1 MRFLNDPLVGRTIA
15 QYEILTRVGG
25 GAMGVVYRARDLKL
39 GRAVALKFLP
49 QQWSNDEGAKQRFL
63 REAQAASAT
72 DHPNICTIHDIETAD
87 DGQLFIV
94 MSLYEGQ
101 TLKQRLES
109 GPLPVDEA
117 LDIATQIADGLAKAH
132 AQGVVHRDVK
142 PGNVMVTEDGVRIL
156 DFGLATFVD
165 ALKLTGENVSFGT
178 PAYMSPEQVRGEAAD
193 ARSDV
198 WAAGAVLYE
207 MLAGHP
213 PFQGAYAEAVG
224 YAIRHE
230 SPMSLRADRPDIG
243 EDIEQLVFRALHKDP
258 DIRFQSGR
266 AFARALREARGLS
279 VPLDLRTEPLPM
291 ADVPLQPGSRKRRA
305 WPRGIMAAAA
315 VVVLVIGAL
324 AVWLLRPIE
333 RAAVVV
339 APVVNQTGR
348 AELDAY
354 RLALTEIVTDRLAQ
368 SRDVRPVSYRRLLQA
383 LQRYSRGT
391 GGDVTSRDAVQ
402 SMATDAGSGVIILP
416 TLLYDNA
423 SGSWRARVE
432 FRDAR
437 TATNLRVAET
447 NPVVSSLSKDTAY
460 VLMTAVTDLVD
471 EYFASSQT
479 KVLASMGSFFD
490 RHGAHMRAASLRT
503 LDAVEAYE
511 RGMQA
516 YESLEYAD
524 ALQAFQAAARL
535 DTRHPLPAVWI
546 SRVARL
552 MTQWEM
558 AREAGAKAVSLITA
572 DTPPS
577 DALFAQA
584 VSAEA
589 DRQSDEAG
597 ERYRALARRFADE
610 PLWLV
615 ELAAFQ
621 DRAGLTAD
629 AVSSYHALI
638 ARDARMIRPHLELC
652 RLYNSTRM
660 NEAGLARQHG
670 ARARDM
676 YVAAGD
682 SIGEGLAMLCL
693 ADILRVGSSDDR
705 AEARK
710 TAEGA
715 KALFERAGAQYN
727 LARAFHYMAVT
738 RAREDPAGAIV
749 EWEQSLAIAEKV
761 RNTGLEATV
770 LLNLGTANG
779 ELGNRTQAVEY
790 YRRTARANEARG
802 DEQGAAYYLANAGAL
817 TIAYGTRPDE
827 GLRDAQNA
835 LAVVQNIDKN
845 FEAFCLRT
853 IAKYHR
859 QTGNRAEAERLLQ
872 RAEAIARERNLSEE
886 VTAVAGEL
894 GRLFLD
900 FSDYNRAQTS
910 LQQAV
915 EKESGADRLEA
926 QISLARAEVM
936 LGDFASARDL
946 LNEAGSTVDDP
957 RNRRLIP
964 QLQVTRGL
972 LAYESGQL
980 AAARAEFARAA
991 ALVTT
996 DLIDQASVEAR
1007 AYVGWIDARAG
1018 KLSEGKTAILA
1029 SLEDA
1034 RQMRRAA
1041 LEARIRTML
1050 AGVLLLEHRV
1060 QDAIAAA
1067 SAVALEGLGP
1077 EMQAVVHHMRAETY
1091 LAGGDGDAARREV
1104 MLRDEQVQHLQ
1115 KMLSRPD
1122 DLARRASMADLLAN
1136 PTVR

>member
-25 GAMGVVYRARDLKL
+25 GAMGVVYRARDTKL
-39 GRAVALKFLP
+39 GRVVALKFLP
-49 QQWSNDEGAKQRFL
+49 QKWNDDENAKQRFL

-94 MSLYEGQ
+94 MALYEGR

-109 GPLPVDEA
+109 GPLPVDDA

-132 AQGVVHRDVK
+132 AQGVVHRDIK
-142 PGNVMVTEDGVRIL
+142 PGNIMVTEDGVRIL

-207 MLAGHP
+207 MLAGHA

-224 YAIRHE
+224 YAIQHE
-230 SPMSLRADRPDIG
+230 SPMSLRTNRPEVR

-258 DIRFQSGR
+258 DVRFQSGR

-279 VPLDLRTEPLPM
+279 VPLDLRTQALPV
-291 ADVPLQPGSRKRRA
+291 ADVPLRARSRRRV
-305 WPRGIMAAAA
+305 WPRTLIAVAAG
-315 VVVLVIGAL
+315 VVLVVGMPAI
-324 AVWLLRPIE
+324 WLLLPSE
-333 RAAVVV
+333 RSAVMV

-354 RLALTEIVTDRLAQ
+354 RLALTEIATDRLAQ
-368 SRDVRPVSYRRLLQA
+368 SRDVRPVSYRRLLQT
-383 LQRYSRGT
+383 LQRFSRGT

-437 TATNLRVAET
+437 TAINLRVAET
-447 NPVVSSLSKDTAY
+447 KPVVSSLSKDTAY
-460 VLMTAVTDLVD
+460 GLMTAVTDLVD
-471 EYFASSQT
+471 EHFASSRT
-479 KVLASMGSFFD
+479 KVLASIGSIFD
-490 RHGAHMRAASLRT
+490 RRAARMRAASLRT
-503 LDAVEAYE
+503 LDAVDAYE
-511 RGMQA
+511 RGVRA

-524 ALQAFQAAARL
+524 ALQAFQTAASL
-535 DTRHPLPAVWI
+535 DTRHPLPAAWI

-558 AREAGAKAVSLITA
+558 ARESGAKAVGLISA
-572 DTPPS
+572 QTPPS
-577 DALFAQA
+577 DALFARA

-589 DRQSDEAG
+589 ERQNDDAG
-597 ERYRALARRFADE
+597 ELYRALTTRFSDE
-610 PLWLV
+610 PLWLL

-629 AVSSYHALI
+629 SVSSYHALL

-660 NEAGLARQHG
+660 NESGLARQQG
-670 ARARDM
+670 AQARDL
-676 YVAAGD
+676 YAAAGD
-682 SIGEGLAMLCL
+682 TIGEGLAMLCL
-693 ADILRVGSSDDR
+693 ADILRVGSPDDR
-705 AEARK
+705 ADARRN
-710 TAEGA
+710 AERA
-715 KALFERAGAQYN
+715 KALFERAGARYN

-749 EWEQSLAIAEKV
+749 EWEQSLVLAETVK
-761 RNTGLEATV
+761 NTGLEATV

-779 ELGNRTQAVEY
+779 ELGNRTKAADY
-790 YRRTARANEARG
+790 YRRTARTYEARG

-817 TIAYGTRPDE
+817 LIAYGTRPDD

-859 QTGNRAEAERLLQ
+859 QVGNRAEAERLLQ
-872 RAEAIARERNLSEE
+872 RAEAIARERNLPEDS
-886 VTAVAGEL
+886 AAIAAEL
-894 GRLFLD
+894 GRLSLD
-900 FSDYNRAQTS
+900 FSDYERAKTS
-910 LQQAV
+910 LRQAMQ
-915 EKESGADRLEA
+915 EESGADRIEA

-936 LGDFASARDL
+936 LGEFASARDL
-946 LNEAGSTVDDP
+946 LNEAGSTVDAP

-972 LAYESGQL
+972 LAYESGQP
-980 AAARAEFARAA
+980 AAARAEFARASA
-991 ALVTT
+991 PVTT

-1007 AYVGWIDARAG
+1007 AYVGWLDARAG
-1018 KLSEGKTAILA
+1018 RLSEGKAAILA

-1034 RQMRRAA
+1034 RRMRRAA
-1041 LEARIRTML
+1041 LEARCRTML
-1050 AGVLLLEHRV
+1050 VAVLLLEHRV
-1060 QDAIAAA
+1060 RDAIAAA
-1067 SAVALEGLGP
+1067 TAITLEGLGP
-1077 EMQAVVHHMRAETY
+1077 ELQAAVHQVRADSH
-1091 LAGGDGDAARREV
+1091 LAGGDREAARREV
-1104 MLRDEQVQHLQ
+1104 MLRDEQVQRLRQ
-1115 KMLSRPD
+1115 MLSSAD
-1122 DLARRASMADLLAN
+1122 GLARRTSMVVLLAN
-1136 PTVR
+1136 PIVR

>member
-25 GAMGVVYRARDLKL
+25 GAMGVVYRARDTKL
-39 GRAVALKFLP
+39 GRVVALKFLP
-49 QQWSNDEGAKQRFL
+49 QQWRDDENAKQRFL

-72 DHPNICTIHDIETAD
+72 DHPNICTIHDIEAAA

-94 MSLYEGQ
+94 MALYEGR

-109 GPLPVDEA
+109 GPLAIDEA

-132 AQGVVHRDVK
+132 AQGVVHRDIK
-142 PGNVMVTEDGVRIL
+142 PGNIMVTEDGVRIL

-207 MLAGHP
+207 MLAGHA

-230 SPMSLRADRPDIG
+230 SPISLRTDRPEVR

-258 DIRFQSGR
+258 NVRFQSGR
-266 AFARALREARGLS
+266 AFARALRQARGLS
-279 VPLDLRTEPLPM
+279 VPLDLRTEALPVP
-291 ADVPLQPGSRKRRA
+291 DVPRPRVRERRRTR
-305 WPRGIMAAAA
+305 PRAFIAVAAA
-315 VVVLVIGAL
+315 VVLVLGVP
-324 AVWLLRPIE
+324 AVWLLRPNE
-333 RAAVVV
+333 RSAVMV

-354 RLALTEIVTDRLAQ
+354 RLALTEIATDRLAQ

-383 LQRYSRGT
+383 LQRFSRGT
-391 GGDVTSRDAVQ
+391 GGDVTSRDALQ
-402 SMATDAGSGVIILP
+402 SMATDAGAGVIILP

-437 TATNLRVAET
+437 TAINLRVAET
-447 NPVVSSLSKDTAY
+447 KPVVSSLSKDTAY
-460 VLMTAVTDLVD
+460 GLMTAVTDLVD
-471 EYFASSQT
+471 EYFASSRT
-479 KVLASMGSFFD
+479 KVLASMGTIFD
-490 RHGAHMRAASLRT
+490 RRGERMRAASLRT

-511 RGMQA
+511 RGMRA

-524 ALQAFQAAARL
+524 ALQAFQAAAGL
-535 DTRHPLPAVWI
+535 DTRHPLPAAWI

-558 AREAGAKAVSLITA
+558 AREAGAKAVGLITGQ
-572 DTPPS
+572 TPPS
-577 DALFAQA
+577 DALFARA
-584 VSAEA
+584 VFAEA
-589 DRQSDEAG
+589 DRQNDEAG
-597 ERYRALARRFADE
+597 ELYRTLAGRFADE
-610 PLWLV
+610 PLWLL

-621 DRAGLTAD
+621 DRAGQTAG
-629 AVSSYHALI
+629 AVSSYHALL
-638 ARDARMIRPHLELC
+638 AREARMIRPHLELC

-660 NEAGLARQHG
+660 NESGLARQHG
-670 ARARDM
+670 ARAREL

-682 SIGEGLAMLCL
+682 RIGEGLAMLCL
-693 ADILRVGSSDDR
+693 ADILRVGSPDDR

-710 TAEGA
+710 NAEGA
-715 KALFERAGAQYN
+715 AALFERAGAQYN

-749 EWEQSLAIAEKV
+749 EWERSLAIAEKV
-761 RNTGLEATV
+761 KNTALEATV

-817 TIAYGTRPDE
+817 LIAYGTRPDE

-853 IAKYHR
+853 IAKYYRHV
-859 QTGNRAEAERLLQ
+859 GNRAEAERLLQ
-872 RAEAIARERNLSEE
+872 RAEAIARERNLPEDSA
-886 VTAVAGEL
+886 AVAAEL
-894 GRLFLD
+894 GRVYLD
-900 FSDYNRAQTS
+900 FSDYERAQAS
-910 LQQAV
+910 LRQAM

-936 LGDFASARDL
+936 LGDFASARGR
-946 LNEAGSTVDDP
+946 LNEVTSIVDAP

-964 QLQVTRGL
+964 QLYVTRGL

-991 ALVTT
+991 AQGAT

-1007 AYVGWIDARAG
+1007 AYVGWLDARAG
-1018 KLSEGKTAILA
+1018 RLSDGKAAITA
-1029 SLEDA
+1029 SLDDA
-1034 RQMRRAA
+1034 RRMRRAA
-1041 LEARIRTML
+1041 LEGRCRTLL
-1050 AGVLLLEHRV
+1050 AGVHLLEKRA
-1060 QDAIAAA
+1060 QDAMTIVAA
-1067 SAVALEGLGP
+1067 VTLDGLGP
-1077 EMQAVVHHMRAETY
+1077 ELQAAVHQVRAEAY
-1091 LAGGDGDAARREV
+1091 LAGGDREAARREWA
-1104 MLRDEQVQHLQ
+1104 LRDQQVQRVRQ
-1115 KMLSRPD
+1115 RLSNSD
-1122 DLARRASMADLLAN
+1122 GLARRASMTVLLAS
-1136 PTVR
+1136 PGVR